1 MSSRWPPHTSN
12 RITRIFRIKANSKIH
27 MDKSK
32 TGRGTDTAIAVE
44 EAEATE
50 ESHTTMEESTE
61 GSTEAEAVD
70 TRDSST
76 KKEKRERM
84 DIKSNSITTTGG
96 EVEEVAVAA
105 GMTSTEISRTVDK
118 TRSSETGR
126 QRRMKRDSRQSKRSQ
141 ITNSAEGEAEATTN
155 TTRTTSV
162 DAAVAVATRTIE
174 VIEVTAT
181 LEDTEAE
188 VEEDRTSMRI
198 TTTNRDQ
205 TRLNRQVRRR
215 IIMSTNR

>member
-1 MSSRWPPHTSN
+1 MSSRRPPHTSS
-12 RITRIFRIKANSKIH
+12 RTIRIFRIKANSKMH
-27 MDKSK
+27 MDRSRTDK
-32 TGRGTDTAIAVE
+32 GTDTAIAEE

-50 ESHTTMEESTE
+50 ESRTTMEESTE

-155 TTRTTSV
+155 TTRTSSV
-162 DAAVAVATRTIE
+162 DAVVAGATRTIE
-174 VIEVTAT
+174 VTAT
-181 LEDTEAE
+181 IEDTEAAE
-188 VEEDRTSMRI
+188 VEEAKTTTRI
-198 TTTNRDQ
+198 TTTSKDQ
-205 TRLNRQVRRR
+205 TRLNRQVHRRT
-215 IIMSTNR
+215 IMSTNR